1 MQQRLITLPT
11 SFSADFIPKLAL
23 LNEQDN
29 HGKVFEVYG
38 SFQNGFFHSARPA
51 KYLPS
56 ISKDE
61 FKTHVSLGLKHNIRF
76 NYLLNAP
83 SYGNYEYTHT
93 GQTELEQL
101 LHFLCDAG
109 VASVTVTT
117 PYLIEL
123 IAHRFPQLE
132 VVVSTIGYVNAKR
145 GIDQFTNAGAKRIVL
160 DVEANRDFRFLR
172 HVTAKTKTDL
182 EIVVNPVC
190 LYQCHFK
197 YNHYCTASF
206 GAKPHKDGCG
216 HPYSQYYLN
225 WCYLEKLKNLGEFM
239 RSPWVRPEDVP
250 MYEEIGVRHFKIAGR
265 GLSTDDLLSRARFYL
280 EGHFSGNL
288 LELLGWRHW
297 LQFRKTA
304 DGQKLAPLD
313 IILENDDL
321 SGFMDYFHKQEPLC
335 YLGCEGCGHCD
346 KWAKKH
352 VTTNN
357 DALLKSYIE
366 TMQTSLNTLVS
377 TMPTADETKQQQID
391 WNQAANNQGL
401 IP

>member
-1 MQQRLITLPT
+1 MTKRLITLPT
-11 SFSADFIPKLAL
+11 SFAPDFMERLAA
-23 LNEQDN
+23 LNKQYP

-51 KYLPS
+51 KYLPR

-61 FKTHVSLGLKHNIRF
+61 FKAHVKLGLKHHIRF

-83 SYGNYEYTHT
+83 SYGNFEYTHA

-101 LHFLCDAG
+101 LHFLCDSG

-117 PYLIEL
+117 PYLVEL
-123 IAHRFPQLE
+123 IATRFPQLE

-145 GIDQFTNAGAKRIVL
+145 GIDQFSNAGAKRIVL

-172 HVTAKTKTDL
+172 HVTPKSKADL

-197 YNHYCTASF
+197 YNHYCTASL
-206 GAKPHKDGCG
+206 GSRSHKDGCG

-239 RSPWVRPEDVP
+239 RSPWVRPEDIP
-250 MYEEIGVRHFKIAGR
+250 IYEAIGLHHFKIAGR
-265 GLSTDDLLSRARFYL
+265 GLSSDELLSRAQFYL
-280 EGHFSGNL
+280 AGHFSGNL
-288 LELLGWRHW
+288 LELLGWPHW

-304 DGQKLAPLD
+304 DGKKLPDLD
-313 IILENDDL
+313 IMLDNDKL
-321 SGFMDYFHKQEPLC
+321 SGFMEYFHKQEPAC

-346 KWAKKH
+346 KWAAKH
-352 VTTNN
+352 VKTS
-357 DALLKSYIE
+357 DATLLKNYIE
-366 TMQTSLNTLVS
+366 TMQTSINTLVN
-377 TMPTADETKQQQID
+377 TIPTADETKQQQEQ
-391 WNQAANNQGL
+391 WNRAATGQGL
-401 IP
+401 TP